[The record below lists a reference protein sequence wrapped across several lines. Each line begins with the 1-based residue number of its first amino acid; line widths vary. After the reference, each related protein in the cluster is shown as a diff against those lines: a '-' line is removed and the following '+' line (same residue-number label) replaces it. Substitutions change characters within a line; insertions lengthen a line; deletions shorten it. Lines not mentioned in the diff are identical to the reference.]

1 MSFVGAIWMVM
12 QITPLSRLTK
22 ETRCVTLTFNGFKRL
37 AINLRLFLV
46 FTYHCLALAGNR
58 SILTLC
64 MMVAGFPGWQKY
76 LNWTF
81 CCVVKPDWQNRPCS
95 RWPAFLFSEAPAF
108 GLSLWFFSCWRKPFK
123 EYWHVVPL
131 VRITCGPK
139 CWDLI
144 FVK

>member
-76 LNWTF
+76 LN
-81 CCVVKPDWQNRPCS
+81 
-95 RWPAFLFSEAPAF
+95 
-108 GLSLWFFSCWRKPFK
+108 
-123 EYWHVVPL
+123 
-131 VRITCGPK
+131 
-139 CWDLI
+139 
-144 FVK
+144 